1 MSQDQQDIFFDL
13 SESPDSG
20 QVDLINWMKRE
31 GRISPRAQIEVSPG
45 LRLVPVGPWILEPSN
60 LQLVDSMV
68 RWRKDAAGSFFA
80 QVPPSRSSMLSYLE
94 GMSIG
99 DSRRLLFFVEQNR
112 VPVGH
117 LGLSR
122 VSRHGAEVDNVIKGS
137 SSLRWPGMRWCL
149 GSMAGWARSKLGADL
164 LWLKVKVDNH
174 KAISLYKDCGFHH
187 FPKKSIPLSRGPEPS
202 DMAWMYAELGS
213 ADTFTSPVTREL
225 PGL

>member
-1 MSQDQQDIFFDL
+1 MPQDQQDIFFDF

-20 QVDLINWMKRE
+20 QVDLITWMKRE
-31 GRISPRAQIEVSPG
+31 GRLSSRAQIKVSPG
-45 LRLVPVGPWILEPSN
+45 LKLVPVGPWILEPSKV
-60 LQLVDSMV
+60 QLVDSMV
-68 RWRKDAAGSFFA
+68 RWRNEAAGSFFA
-80 QVPPSRSSMLSYLE
+80 QVPPSRSSMLGYLE

-99 DSRRLLFFVEQNR
+99 DTRRLLFLVEKKG

-122 VSRHGAEVDNVIKGS
+122 VARHGAEVDNVIKGS

-149 GSMAGWARSKLGADL
+149 GSMAGWARSKLGLEL

-174 KAISLYKDCGFHH
+174 KAISLYQDCGFHH
-187 FPKKSIPLSRGPEPS
+187 FPKTSIPSFLGAESS

-213 ADTFTSPVTREL
+213 ADNLASPVARQL